1 MPFIGRGIVG
11 GDDPCGGPVAGV
23 GICCIAGDKPG
34 AYAAAIGNIGG
45 GIGAAFAAAATAA
58 AAATEAAS
66 FIKGG
71 GMSGL
76 LAYTPLVAISCRYGR
91 PV

>member
-45 GIGAAFAAAATAA
+45 GIGAAFAAATAA

-71 GMSGL
+71 GL
-76 LAYTPLVAISCRYGR
+76 LAYTPLAAISCRYGR